1 MNTKKKTII
10 TIVSILC
17 GIILAAVIVM
27 AISPVKGDAETL
39 INTSIEDAE
48 VSTLPQIQNSAH
60 VQEGYGSAEVWQQV
74 LAEEKAAQVLFGK
87 ALLADYDAYFTDE
100 EKAEINSLL
109 EKINIASTIAEIS
122 PYSEVLIE
130 KQTMVIARYD
140 EAQAQAIAEAEAAE
154 QEAQAAQEVVYDNTY
169 YNDYTYDNSYNYSTT
184 GYDYSTTGYD
194 YSTSSS
200 TSDATWSGDSSSAKA
215 WIVQRESGGSYT
227 ATNGRYYGAYQLDI
241 SYLNGDLSAENQDAV
256 AEEYVNSRYGGW
268 EGAVS
273 FWQANGWY

>member
-27 AISPVKGDAETL
+27 AISPVKSNAETL
-39 INTSIEDAE
+39 INASIEDAE

-60 VQEGYGSAEVWQQV
+60 IQEGYGSAEVWQQI
-74 LAEEKAAQVLFGK
+74 LLEEKNAQILFGK
-87 ALLADYDAYFTDE
+87 ALLADYDAYFTDN

-109 EKINIASTIAEIS
+109 EKVNIASTIAEIS
-122 PYSEVLIE
+122 PYEVALAE

-140 EAQAQAIAEAEAAE
+140 EAQAQAIAEAEQEAAE
-154 QEAQAAQEVVYDNTY
+154 QEALAAQEVVYDNY
-169 YNDYTYDNSYNYSTT
+169 YNNYTYDNSYNYSTT
-184 GYDYSTTGYD
+184 GYDYSTS
-194 YSTSSS
+194 YSSSSS

-215 WIVQRESGGSYT
+215 WIVERESGGSYT

-273 FWQANGWY
+273 FWQTNGWY

>member
-17 GIILAAVIVM
+17 GIILAAIIVM

-60 VQEGYGSAEVWQQV
+60 VQEGYGSAEIWQQV
-74 LAEEKAAQVLFGK
+74 LSEEKNAQVLFGK
-87 ALLADYDAYFTDE
+87 ALLADYGAYFTDD

-109 EKINIASTIAEIS
+109 EKVNTASTIAEIS
-122 PYSEVLIE
+122 PYEVALAE

-140 EAQAQAIAEAEAAE
+140 EAQAQAIAEAEQEAAE
-154 QEAQAAQEVVYDNTY
+154 QEALAAQEVVYDNY
-169 YNDYTYDNSYNYSTT
+169 YNNYAYDNSYNYSTT
-184 GYDYSTTGYD
+184 GYDYSTS
-194 YSTSSS
+194 YSSSSS

-215 WIVQRESGGSYT
+215 WIVERESGGSYT

>member
-17 GIILAAVIVM
+17 GIVLAAVVVM

-39 INTSIEDAE
+39 INTSIEDAG

-74 LAEEKAAQVLFGK
+74 LSEEKNAQILFGK
-87 ALLADYDAYFTDE
+87 ALLADYDAYFTDD
-100 EKAEINSLL
+100 EKTEINSLL
-109 EKINIASTIAEIS
+109 EKINTASTIAEIS
-122 PYSEVLIE
+122 PYEVALVE

-140 EAQAQAIAEAEAAE
+140 EAQTQAIAEAEQEAAE
-154 QEAQAAQEVVYDNTY
+154 QEALAAQEVVYDNY
-169 YNDYTYDNSYNYSTT
+169 YDNYTYDNSYNYSTT
-184 GYDYSTTGYD
+184 GYDYSTS
-194 YSTSSS
+194 YSSSSS

-215 WIVQRESGGSYT
+215 WIVERESGGSYT